1 MMTKSFSE
9 GGEYHEFMF
18 LSVSFSPRYRRPG
31 GILVA

>member
-1 MMTKSFSE
+1 MTKSFFE

-18 LSVSFSPRYRRPG
+18 LSFSFSPRYRRVD